1 MTKPQLTEEEVNAA
15 ENIFQESLR
24 ERGLKFT
31 RERHT
36 LLHEVLSNAEH
47 FEADQI
53 LVNLRQSGKRVAKAT
68 IYRTLPLLAACG
80 ILRQVQ
86 FGDKL
91 TRYEHTLGQSPHD
104 HMVCRRCRKVI
115 EFETHNDSDAGTGS
129 HGVSDPSGHARDGI
143 ERANRG
149 RSRHGFLHWRLPE
162 HLPGAAQSAAR
173 RQRRWL
179 LPGELARRQAVVAL

>member
-15 ENIFQESLR
+15 ENIFQEFLR

-115 EFETHNDSDAGTGS
+115 EFDSEEVLRLRNAIAERHRFQAMSHRLQITGLCVDCAETCAKSQNTFPAS
-129 HGVSDPSGHARDGI
+129 P
-143 ERANRG
+143 
-149 RSRHGFLHWRLPE
+149 PE
-162 HLPGAAQSAAR
+162 N
-173 RQRRWL
+173 
-179 LPGELARRQAVVAL
+179 